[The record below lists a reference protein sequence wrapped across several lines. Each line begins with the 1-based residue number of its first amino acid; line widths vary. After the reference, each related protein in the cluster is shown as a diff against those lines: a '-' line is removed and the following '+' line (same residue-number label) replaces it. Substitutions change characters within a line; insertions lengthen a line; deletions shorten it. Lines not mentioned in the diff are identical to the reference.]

1 MMSFTDVE
9 YKLTSPNEFKNESFP
24 SSKSC
29 PAYDSA
35 TKSAYPPSPDST
47 RNPTNIVES
56 IDPNIIPIPPANT
69 LPNSSSGMLSMSA
82 LTVDM
87 NDDADDS
94 ACSSGSHTLSD
105 VEDFA
110 DGVCLVHV
118 SAADDISGANASTL
132 LLLDMQATATH
143 NAVIDLFI
151 FNNLMGLRERFHR
164 VSFFGTNRVSI
175 VGDILVEADL
185 LRGSVFL
192 FRFFLEQHPDRTIR
206 HP

>member
-151 FNNLMGLRERFHR
+151 FNNLMGLQRGFKGFILRYDQSSEL
-164 VSFFGTNRVSI
+164 V
-175 VGDILVEADL
+175 DILVEADL